1 MFKKKDQLMAVP
13 TGLVVLSD
21 PLSNRSH
28 ANSVN
33 ETERDLIIEVHNRD
47 RERHDEI
54 RVQCLQW
61 RGVQFVCLHT
71 ELLCFVFSF
80 TDCHH

>member
-1 MFKKKDQLMAVP
+1 MTLMFKKKDQLMAVP

-33 ETERDLIIEVHNRD
+33 D
-47 RERHDEI
+47 RKRFDY
-54 RVQCLQW
+54 
-61 RGVQFVCLHT
+61 
-71 ELLCFVFSF
+71 
-80 TDCHH
+80 